1 MIKVTQVAG
10 SNNSTSTA
18 NYERKNLLLGGNQF
32 STGTL
37 QNATATDVEPGTPL
51 FRAADGK
58 LTISQTDWT
67 KFVGIIIIPDTISLL
82 AATPKTVD
90 YCDKGKINYL
100 GLTLAAQETIET
112 VKAGLTIKDHIQSIG
127 LHLETS
133 TRDFTKYD
141 N

>member
-18 NYERKNLLLGGNQF
+18 NYEKKKLLLGGNSF

-37 QNATATDVEPGTPL
+37 QNAAAISVDPGTPL
-51 FRAADGK
+51 FRSADGK
-58 LTISQTDWT
+58 LTLAQTDWT
-67 KFVGIIIIPDTISLL
+67 KFVGVIVIPDTISLS

-90 YCDKGKINYL
+90 YCDKGKLNYL
-100 GLTLAAQETIET
+100 GLTLASGETIDT
-112 VKAGLTIKDHIQSIG
+112 VKSGMTIKDHMQNIG

-133 TRDFTKYD
+133 TRDFTKFD